1 MGRGTIALAAVVA
14 ALAVAGCGGGGSA
27 SDSTVTAGSLSKEA
41 FVKKADAICTKGN
54 ARLQKG
60 FATYLRKNK
69 KSIIALRH
77 PSKADYEGLIG
88 GVLVPN
94 LEREIKEIRALGA
107 PSGDEGRVEAIF
119 TAWEEGIEVAANDPE
134 AVKHSSEAIFGVG
147 SRLAKEYGLEVCGS
161 R

>member
-14 ALAVAGCGGGGSA
+14 ALAVTGCGGGGSG
-27 SDSTVTAGSLSKEA
+27 SDSTVTTGSLSKEV

-54 ARLQKG
+54 TRLQKG
-60 FATYLRKNK
+60 FSTYLRKNK

-88 GVLVPN
+88 GILVPN
-94 LEREIKEIRALGA
+94 LEQEIKEIRALGA
-107 PSGDEGRVEAIF
+107 PSGDEERIEEIF

>member
-1 MGRGTIALAAVVA
+1 MGTSRIALIGVAAV
-14 ALAVAGCGGGGSA
+14 ALLGGCGGGST
-27 SDSTVTAGSLSKEA
+27 TVTTGSLSKEA
-41 FVKKADAICTKGN
+41 FVKKADAICTNGN
-54 ARLQKG
+54 ERMQKG
-60 FATYLRKNK
+60 FSTYLRKNK

-77 PSKADYEGLIG
+77 PSRADYEGLIG

-107 PSGDEGRVEAIF
+107 PAGDEKRIEAIF
-119 TAWEEGIEVAANDPE
+119 AAWEEGIEVAENDPA

>member
-1 MGRGTIALAAVVA
+1 MGTSRIALIG
-14 ALAVAGCGGGGSA
+14 AVAVALLSGCGGGGS
-27 SDSTVTAGSLSKEA
+27 DTTVTTGSLSKEA
-41 FVKKADAICTKGN
+41 FVKKADAICTEGN
-54 ARLQKG
+54 ERLQKG

-107 PSGDEGRVEAIF
+107 PDGDEQRIEAIF
-119 TAWEEGIEVAANDPE
+119 TAWEEGIEVSENDPE
-134 AVKHSSEAIFGVG
+134 AVKHSSEAIFGIG

>member
-1 MGRGTIALAAVVA
+1 MGRGAIVLGAVVA
-14 ALAVAGCGGGGSA
+14 ALFVAGCGSGD
-27 SDSTVTAGSLSKEA
+27 DSTTVTTGSLSKEA

-54 ARLQKG
+54 LSMQKG
-60 FATYLRKNK
+60 FASYLRKHK

-77 PSKADYEGLIG
+77 PSKADYEGLII

-94 LEREIKEIRALGA
+94 LEREIDEIRALGA
-107 PSGDEGRVEAIF
+107 PSGDEKRIEEIF
-119 TAWEEGIEVAANDPE
+119 AAWEEGIEVAENDPA
-134 AVKHSSEAIFGVG
+134 AVKHSSEAIFGVA

>member
-1 MGRGTIALAAVVA
+1 MGTSRTALIGVVA
-14 ALAVAGCGGGGSA
+14 AVLLAGCGGG
-27 SDSTVTAGSLSKEA
+27 SDSTAVTTGSLSKAA
-41 FVKKADAICTKGN
+41 FIKKADAVCAKGTE
-54 ARLQKG
+54 RLQKG

-88 GVLVPN
+88 GILIPN
-94 LEREIKEIRALGA
+94 LEREIEEIRKLGA
-107 PSGDEGRVEAIF
+107 PNGDEERIEAIF
-119 TAWEEGIEVAANDPE
+119 TAWEEGIEVAENDPA
-134 AVKHSSEAIFGVG
+134 AVKHNSEAIFGVG

>member
-1 MGRGTIALAAVVA
+1 MGRGVIALAAVA
-14 ALAVAGCGGGGSA
+14 ATLVVAGCGGGGGG
-27 SDSTVTAGSLSKEA
+27 DPTVTTGSLSKEA

-60 FATYLRKNK
+60 FALYLRKNK

-77 PSKADYEGLIG
+77 PSKADYDGLIG

-107 PSGDEGRVEAIF
+107 PAGDEERIEAIF
-119 TAWEEGIEVAANDPE
+119 TAWEEGIEVAENDPN
-134 AVKHSSEAIFGVG
+134 AVRHSSEAIFGIG